1 MLWVI
6 ISNGAILHIKEYSSV
21 VYMVFVVVAVLLADT
36 KTAQQQVV
44 KYHTFH
50 FSLLSKCC
58 SVAIFFIACYVVSY

>member
-1 MLWVI
+1 M
-6 ISNGAILHIKEYSSV
+6 HIKEYSSV

-50 FSLLSKCC
+50 FSPFHCCLNVVLSQ
-58 SVAIFFIACYVVSY
+58 FFLSHVMLCHIK